1 MGDIVKLQFDNDTK
15 QAIKELTASV
25 KGLNKT
31 LMEIRLL
38 MKEER
43 RDRQEQKIEIKLPK
57 L

>member
-25 KGLNKT
+25 KGLNQT
-31 LMEIRLL
+31 LMEIKLL

-43 RDRQEQKIEIKLPK
+43 KDRLEKEQKVEIKW
-57 L
+57 